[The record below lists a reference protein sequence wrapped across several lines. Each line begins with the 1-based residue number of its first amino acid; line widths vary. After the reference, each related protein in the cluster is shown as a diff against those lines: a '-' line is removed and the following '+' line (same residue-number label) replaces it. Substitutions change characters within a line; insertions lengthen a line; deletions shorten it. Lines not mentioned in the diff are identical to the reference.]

1 MCIILLRW
9 SSAHTCFF
17 FFPTLQS
24 NTSATPASHPPNPPS
39 PPPHAETHYRNT
51 ISNAFTQAR
60 DRLQTNLYSA
70 RKQRAAEIYLL
81 SGEERNKLARE
92 PWVTP
97 QLTWR
102 WISVP
107 CKCTEGRDILHSVI
121 QCIAARRIPFILPAG
136 TRSLGLRVHSYTL
149 LIIWDCFL
157 ITAEP

>member
-1 MCIILLRW
+1 MYNLIEVEQCT
-9 SSAHTCFF
+9 HTPVFF
-17 FFPTLQS
+17 FFY
-24 NTSATPASHPPNPPS
+24 PAVKHFCNSCLIPPS

-107 CKCTEGRDILHSVI
+107 CKCTEGKDILHSVI

-136 TRSLGLRVHSYTL
+136 TRSLGLWVHRYTL
-149 LIIWDCFL
+149 LIIWDVFL